1 MEVECVKNIKVDT
14 TNCPT
19 PCSGLIVT
27 SFAKYEMDLI
37 KAKIHE
43 MKELEDLF
51 PAYDDFKKITQY
63 PSGYTG
69 KDLNSFT
76 TFYV

>member
-1 MEVECVKNIKVDT
+1 
-14 TNCPT
+14 
-19 PCSGLIVT
+19 
-27 SFAKYEMDLI
+27 MDLI

-69 KDLNSFT
+69 NDLDIFSLW
-76 TFYV
+76 V

>member
-1 MEVECVKNIKVDT
+1 
-14 TNCPT
+14 
-19 PCSGLIVT
+19 
-27 SFAKYEMDLI
+27 MDLI
-37 KAKIHE
+37 KAKIHD

>member
-1 MEVECVKNIKVDT
+1 MAFIK
-14 TNCPT
+14 
-19 PCSGLIVT
+19 
-27 SFAKYEMDLI
+27 E
-37 KAKIHE
+37 KIHE
-43 MKELEDLF
+43 MNEVEDLF
-51 PAYDDFKKITQY
+51 LAYDEYKKITQY